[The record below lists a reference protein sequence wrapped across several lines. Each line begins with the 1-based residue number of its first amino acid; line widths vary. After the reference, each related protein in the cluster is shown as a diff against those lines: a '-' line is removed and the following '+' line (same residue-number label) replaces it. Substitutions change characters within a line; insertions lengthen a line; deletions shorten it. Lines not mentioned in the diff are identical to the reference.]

1 MHLSSYW
8 FIAAL
13 PSTARK
19 EHCIWLTSRAQWS
32 LSSPCKELAERR
44 MFGVGKNGKALTLQM
59 TLESF
64 SKMQHHCV
72 LSWSHGI
79 TECYTINP
87 QTDKQTQ
94 MELDFCKTTTL
105 VSVRNREH
113 WILKGEQEEAPRAG
127 TPGTALTQY
136 LYPPFIR
143 SKMVIQKS
151 AKTAYQEDCTKRQK
165 IGEESI

>member
-1 MHLSSYW
+1 MVSSVPCPHPTEQATEMHLSSYW

-13 PSTARK
+13 PSTVRK

-64 SKMQHHCV
+64 SKTQHHCV

-79 TECYTINP
+79 TECYIINP
-87 QTDKQTQ
+87 QTDKQTNTDGTGLLQ
-94 MELDFCKTTTL
+94 NHNTCLSKEQRALNSKGRARRGPQSRNTGYSTHTVPVSTL
-105 VSVRNREH
+105 H
-113 WILKGEQEEAPRAG
+113 
-127 TPGTALTQY
+127 
-136 LYPPFIR
+136 
-143 SKMVIQKS
+143 
-151 AKTAYQEDCTKRQK
+151 
-165 IGEESI
+165 